1 MTFMS
6 CFMFRAHM
14 VPLLAVSSISYI
26 SALRMAIHLP
36 RTFGSSA
43 SVSERVYFIPDNLNE
58 ILKKQKTKRCPLF
71 HAPVKQLAN
80 G

>member
-43 SVSERVYFIPDNLNE
+43 SVYFISDNLNE
-58 ILKKQKTKRCPLF
+58 I
-71 HAPVKQLAN
+71 
-80 G
+80 